1 MADLAV
7 QLDMGNNDVNEEDIR
22 ARLLLADRAENKD
35 AFGTK
40 AARASRAAIARRG
53 SIIMVAAISMEC
65 PLCLMYVVWRLKRDN
80 GQGTILYLYNIM

>member
-7 QLDMGNNDVNEEDIR
+7 QLDKGDDDVNKEDNG

-65 PLCLMYVVWRLKRDN
+65 PLCLKYVVWRLKRGD
-80 GQGTILYLYNIM
+80 GQGTILYVYNIM